1 MSLEIIDVIISG
13 LITGAVY
20 ALMAMGLTLIYG
32 VTKAFNFAYGSFYTM
47 GGYIAWMLL
56 VPIAIAGGYF
66 SVFLLAVPLLFGIGY
81 LLEKFLVAPLRKY
94 DDWEVKVMMVTL
106 GLSLFLDNGYMAV
119 FGGRMKSLPAF
130 VSGQIEIGGAVIMT
144 QDLVIFI
151 LAVGGMLCFRWIL
164 RNTRTGLAVEAV
176 AQNPAG
182 AQIVGIRKEVI
193 FASTFAIS
201 TIMVGLGGILLSQ
214 KYFVAPVGGGDIMI
228 KSWVVTAFGGM
239 GSVQGSLY
247 AAFILGML
255 EAMVGWLFGM
265 DYVMISIFVVLLTT
279 LAVRPKGLMGRG

>member
-13 LITGAVY
+13 LITGSVY

-47 GGYIAWMLL
+47 GGYIAWLLL

-119 FGGRMKSLPAF
+119 FGGRMKSLPTF

-255 EAMVGWLFGM
+255 EAMVGWIFGM